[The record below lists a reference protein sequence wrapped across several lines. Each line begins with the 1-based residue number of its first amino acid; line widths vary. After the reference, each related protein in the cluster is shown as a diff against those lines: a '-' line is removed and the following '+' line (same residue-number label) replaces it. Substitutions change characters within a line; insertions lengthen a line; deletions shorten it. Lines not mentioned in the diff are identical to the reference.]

1 MSEGKKN
8 LIKISFS
15 AFFAVLGWMGKIR
28 WNLPQDAEGW
38 LELLDMAVRF
48 EKKWAKKTEINC
60 EIEVYTKLF

>member
-15 AFFAVLGWMGKIR
+15 AFFALLGWMGKIR
-28 WNLPQDAEGW
+28 RNLPQDMKGW
-38 LELLDMAVRF
+38 LELAMAVRF